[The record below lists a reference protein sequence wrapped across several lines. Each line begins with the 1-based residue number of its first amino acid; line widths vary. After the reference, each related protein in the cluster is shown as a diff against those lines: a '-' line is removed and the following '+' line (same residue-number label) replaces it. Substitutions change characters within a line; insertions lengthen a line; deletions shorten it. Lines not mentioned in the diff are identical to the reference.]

1 MQSLQD
7 FKKYFQGWDDY
18 TQTICFYTLFQLSNF
33 QQNQK
38 KPSFFQYKLWYV
50 ECLIC
55 VLFLKEKMIKNSH
68 E

>member
-38 KPSFFQYKLWYV
+38 
-50 ECLIC
+50 
-55 VLFLKEKMIKNSH
+55 N
-68 E
+68 